1 MVAVTV
7 QFHVL
12 LHQCQICLY
21 NTTLLSLIIVG
32 GQENVRADQSIRRHV
47 LFAMSMYVGVAGLSE
62 SIRIEYLIL
71 H

>member
-21 NTTLLSLIIVG
+21 TTLLSLIIVG

-47 LFAMSMYVGVAGLSE
+47 LFAMSLYVGVAGLSE